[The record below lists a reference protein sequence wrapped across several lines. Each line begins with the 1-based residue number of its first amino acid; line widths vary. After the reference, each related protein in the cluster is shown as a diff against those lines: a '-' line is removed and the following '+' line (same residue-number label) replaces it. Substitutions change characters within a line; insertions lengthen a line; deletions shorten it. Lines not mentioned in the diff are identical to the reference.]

1 MSLKIEKL
9 WDVLE
14 KSLNFPQKFLNIF
27 ESSLYKNNL
36 FFFLKKKKCFGKKE
50 RLKAQQYAN
59 VPGDHESVFYAFQC
73 SRHSI
78 FSVIWSTLM
87 GEGIA
92 IICLCQITGKR
103 GPWKIILA
111 PEKCWKVLDFFP
123 KSLYEPYTKLAS
135 WIPKC
140 YQGVKDR
147 KGWTSPVG

>member
-14 KSLNFPQKFLNIF
+14 KSLNFPQKFLSIF

-36 FFFLKKKKCFGKKE
+36 CLKKKCFGKKE
-50 RLKAQQYAN
+50 RLKTQQYAN
-59 VPGDHESVFYAFQC
+59 VPGDHESVFYDFQY
-73 SRHSI
+73 SWHSI

-103 GPWKIILA
+103 GPWKNYFRPWIVLKS
-111 PEKCWKVLDFFP
+111 PWCFPPKVCMNHLPSFRLEFP
-123 KSLYEPYTKLAS
+123 SATKEL
-135 WIPKC
+135 KT
-140 YQGVKDR
+140 VK
-147 KGWTSPVG
+147 G